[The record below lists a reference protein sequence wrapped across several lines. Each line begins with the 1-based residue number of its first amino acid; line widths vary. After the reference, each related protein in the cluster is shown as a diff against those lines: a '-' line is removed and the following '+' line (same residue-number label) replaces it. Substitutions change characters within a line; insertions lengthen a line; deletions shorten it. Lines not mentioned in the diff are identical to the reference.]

1 MIGSVAEP
9 MTGLINLA
17 DFRPN
22 RHRVT
27 FNRAELQEILN
38 VYSRRVAKGEWRDYA
53 IDMSG
58 GMAMFSIFRSSYEQP
73 LYSIVK
79 RGGAKQADYMLMSGR
94 QKLRQERSLSEL
106 LAFLDARALSLVR

>member
-1 MIGSVAEP
+1 
-9 MTGLINLA
+9 MTGLIHLA

-27 FNRAELQEILN
+27 FNRAELQQILN
-38 VYSRRVAKGEWRDYA
+38 IYSRRVAKGEWRDYA

-58 GMAMFSIFRSSYEQP
+58 GAAVFSIFRSSFELP

-79 RGGAKQADYMLMSGR
+79 RAGARQTDFLLMSGR
-94 QKLRQERSLSEL
+94 QKLRQERTLGEL
-106 LAFLDARALSLVR
+106 LTYLDARSLSLVR

>member
-1 MIGSVAEP
+1 

-38 VYSRRVAKGEWRDYA
+38 IYSRRVAKGEWRDYA

-58 GMAMFSIFRSSYEQP
+58 GAAMFSIFRSSYELP
-73 LYSIVK
+73 LYNIVK
-79 RGGAKQADYMLMSGR
+79 RATTRQTDFVLMSRG
-94 QKLRQERSLSEL
+94 QKLRQERNLGDL
-106 LAFLDARALSLVR
+106 LAYLDARSLSLVR

>member
-1 MIGSVAEP
+1 

-38 VYSRRVAKGEWRDYA
+38 IYSRRVAKGEWRDYA
-53 IDMSG
+53 IDMG
-58 GMAMFSIFRSSYEQP
+58 GGAAMFSIFRSSYELP

-79 RGGAKQADYMLMSGR
+79 HASARQTEFILMSGR
-94 QKLRQERSLSEL
+94 QKLRQERSLGEL
-106 LAFLDARALSLVR
+106 LAYLDARSLSLVR

>member
-1 MIGSVAEP
+1 
-9 MTGLINLA
+9 MTGLIHLS

-38 VYSRRVAKGEWRDYA
+38 LYSRRVARGEWRDYA
-53 IDMSG
+53 IDMANG
-58 GMAMFSIFRSSYEQP
+58 VAMFSIFRSSFELP

-79 RGGAKQADYMLMSGR
+79 RSSGRQTDYVLMSGR
-94 QKLRQERSLSEL
+94 QKLRQEKSLAEL
-106 LAFLDARALSLVR
+106 LAYLDARALSLVK